1 MKLQRLHLEN
11 FKRFRAPFTLDG
23 LDSGLNLFTAP
34 NEAGKSTLVEAIRA
48 AFFERHRSSTVE
60 HLRPWGDSAAT
71 PTVVLDFVVNGAS
84 CRLTKAF
91 LGKKRCELQLEGR
104 ALVRPVDP
112 GRFGEG
118 HPLPVDHQRLF
129 QQGFLARV
137 QAGDSRPGH
146 AHALGDGALVH
157 APGCGRAGLG
167 FPRAAAACGHG
178 A

>member
-71 PTVVLDFVVNGAS
+71 PTVVLDFHINDKP

-91 LGKKRCELQLEGR
+91 LGKKRCKLQLDGR
-104 ALVRPVDP
+104 ALD
-112 GRFGEG
+112 GNEAEE
-118 HPLPVDHQRLF
+118 H
-129 QQGFLARV
+129 LA
-137 QAGDSRPGH
+137 Q
-146 AHALGDGALVH
+146 L
-157 APGCGRAGLG
+157 LG
-167 FPRAAAACGHG
+167 FSLPGKG
-178 A
+178 ASKAEHMGIPGLLWI